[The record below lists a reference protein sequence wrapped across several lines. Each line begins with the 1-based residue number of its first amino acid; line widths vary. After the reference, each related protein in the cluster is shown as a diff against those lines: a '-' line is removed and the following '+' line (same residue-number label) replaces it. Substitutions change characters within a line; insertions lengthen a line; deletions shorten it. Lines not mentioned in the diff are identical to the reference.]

1 MVWDLQRQPRA
12 FRSEGSWT
20 GPRASSSCSSP
31 VLLLLAPLAD
41 SWRLKGG
48 IPSQIT
54 SKHTHIYIHTLS
66 LSPYLF
72 SLALPLSPLFSSSCC
87 CSPHALSDEHRTPS
101 RPKQFG
107 TSSNGS
113 SYFCSFPRRT
123 TEVTL
128 GSRPSRPGGEEE
140 GNILPTVSL
149 PRSSPAAHAPLAEGT
164 YTSA

>member
-1 MVWDLQRQPRA
+1 MD
-12 FRSEGSWT
+12 RSA
-20 GPRASSSCSSP
+20 R
-31 VLLLLAPLAD
+31 LLLLLLSCPPPPCAARGFLETEGGD
-41 SWRLKGG
+41 SVTNNIK
-48 IPSQIT
+48 T
-54 SKHTHIYIHTLS
+54 HTHTYIFTHSLSLPIFSHLPS
-66 LSPYLF
+66 LSP
-72 SLALPLSPLFSSSCC
+72 PLFSSSCC